1 MGDAVDLRDDRAVRF
16 TYLHMLMDWGGNDLN
31 KVYEP
36 VSRQIGIVFFTIFAM
51 VGCYIAW
58 KRFKK
63 WREERKQPFIPYK
76 VIKAPS
82 SVVEDEASGKMKRVC
97 AILGGTGFIGSH
109 VVDEFVRRRECRVYM
124 LGRKFRPERTNPAA
138 DALIQVDIQDFDGL
152 VNAFQGVDSVIDV
165 AAAVP
170 TVFTSVDD
178 IWRINKQGL
187 ENVVKAA
194 QKAGVKNLVFICTV
208 PLKGKPRDEHTRA
221 FFNSFCWGE
230 NYVLEMNG
238 EGEESLRTCVICP
251 GSIVGLRSDLIEPLV
266 SGKRK
271 LAPMPGGRF
280 TFLPVEHLANAITNA
295 EQKLASGCEDI
306 AGKSLPIA
314 GEAMSF
320 KQFLS
325 LSTWPHKF
333 SSIPLWVLKLLAY
346 LNLFCAN
353 LTGYAPFGA
362 ELCPSIQSFFT
373 LEEEEVDSTTTYEL
387 LELDPPAPIEEYVA
401 ELVKR
406 YNTRV

>member
-1 MGDAVDLRDDRAVRF
+1 MVDLRDDRAVRF
-16 TYLHMLMDWGGNDLN
+16 TYMNMLMDWGGNDLN

-36 VSRQIGIVFFTIFAM
+36 VSRQIGIVFFTIFVM
-51 VGCYIAW
+51 VGCYLAW
-58 KRFKK
+58 KMFKK
-63 WREERKQPFIPYK
+63 WREERKQSFIPYK
-76 VIKAPS
+76 VIKPPS
-82 SVVEDEASGKMKRVC
+82 SVVEDETSGKKKRVC

-109 VVDEFVRRRECRVYM
+109 VVDEFVRRGECRVYM

-138 DALIQVDIQDFDGL
+138 DALIQVDMQDFDGL

-194 QKAGVKNLVFICTV
+194 QTAGVKSLVFICTV
-208 PLKGKPRDEHTRA
+208 PVKGKPRDEYIRA
-221 FFNSFCWGE
+221 FINSFSWGE
-230 NYVLEMNG
+230 KYILEMNG
-238 EGEESLRTCVICP
+238 EGEERLHTCVICP
-251 GSIVGLRSDLIEPLV
+251 GTIVGLRSDFIEPLV
-266 SGKRK
+266 SGKMK
-271 LAPMPGGRF
+271 FIPMRGGHF

-325 LSTWPHKF
+325 LPTWPHKF
-333 SSIPLWVLKLLAY
+333 SSMPLWALKFLTY
-346 LNLFCAN
+346 LNLFCAT

-362 ELCPSIQSFFT
+362 ELCPSVVAFFA
-373 LEEEEVDSTTTYEL
+373 LEEEEVDSTTTFKL

-406 YNTRV
+406 YNARV